1 MLNIIDCLADYSADT
16 SGTEWTVI
24 FNSVSLA
31 KLTKEQKA
39 KATAKGWWLK
49 WI

>member
-24 FNSVSLA
+24 FNSVNLA
-31 KLTKEQKA
+31 KLTEEQKNIA
-39 KATAKGWWLK
+39 FNKGWKLA
-49 WI
+49 